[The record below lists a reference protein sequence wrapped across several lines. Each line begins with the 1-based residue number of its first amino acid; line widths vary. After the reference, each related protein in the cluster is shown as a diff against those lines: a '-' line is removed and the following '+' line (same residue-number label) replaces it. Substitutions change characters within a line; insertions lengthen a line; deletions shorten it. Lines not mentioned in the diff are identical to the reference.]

1 MLHIF
6 KFSTDY
12 YYLSSST
19 LPLRILFADVDGAH
33 VSGIQGGFVS
43 DMYVV
48 GMILKGKGATGF
60 VNVRSGRLWDAD
72 IARGTQHVKPYP
84 MLGGGVRLVSQ
95 KKINSDPQ
103 NFWPFSTTETT
114 MS

>member
-1 MLHIF
+1 M
-6 KFSTDY
+6 
-12 YYLSSST
+12 
-19 LPLRILFADVDGAH
+19 
-33 VSGIQGGFVS
+33 S

-95 KKINSDPQ
+95 KKKIQTLKISGHFPPQ
-103 NFWPFSTTETT
+103 RPPRAEIATGR
-114 MS
+114 